1 MNTNKVTIESEM
13 ERRNNLVNDVEF
25 RKLVRNTLAQHGLT
39 AEDWNKNMWWYCMF
53 FANEMCAMQNK
64 EA

>member
-13 ERRNNLVNDVEF
+13 KRRDDLVNDVEF
-25 RKLVRNTLAQHGLT
+25 RKLVCSTLTQQGLS
-39 AEDWNKNMWWYCMF
+39 AEDWNANMWWYCLF
-53 FANEMCAMQNK
+53 FANEMCAIQNK